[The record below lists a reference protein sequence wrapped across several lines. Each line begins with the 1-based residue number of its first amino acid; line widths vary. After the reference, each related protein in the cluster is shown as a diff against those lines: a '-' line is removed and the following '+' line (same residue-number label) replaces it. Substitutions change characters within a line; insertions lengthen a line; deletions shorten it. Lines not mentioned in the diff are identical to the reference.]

1 MVRIE
6 NIMECFIT
14 DIYIKNLRHLK
25 NIHINMDSQKRQH
38 LMITGK
44 NGSGKTSLLQAIS
57 KKIDYAPAMYRRLLA
72 YQNAVMKMNK
82 DHKYEVVNPE
92 TVENMEFGGKSD
104 ISLEYREEPWI
115 GVESELSRG
124 IQIFFNLSRDEKE
137 LSRTIAKE
145 MKNGN
150 FIIAFFEA
158 GRVME
163 MEMPD
168 GAEKVIPN
176 RFYGI
181 SDSPEKLF
189 LKYMVHLKT
198 QQAYARNENDQE
210 TVEAIQ
216 NWFENLQRALK
227 VLLDDESVQL
237 KYDYKEYNFQ
247 ILEQGRQP
255 IGFDQLSDGYASVIQ
270 MVTNLIMRMEHRDDQ
285 KMPLF
290 HYDVQGIV
298 LIDEIETH
306 LHIELQKKILPFL
319 TEFFPRIQFIVTTHS
334 PYILNSISNSAVY
347 DLENKIKVEDLS
359 GYSAEGIV
367 EGYFE
372 NDLYSD
378 QAKLKLKRYRELLR
392 KEKLSASER
401 AERARLR
408 DELQNIPAELAKEMK
423 DAFEELE
430 AERKLKI
437 HD

>member
-334 PYILNSISNSAVY
+334 PYILNSISNYSRPYYLYYLFSCFSSKNKYIPVY
-347 DLENKIKVEDLS
+347 CLEK
-359 GYSAEGIV
+359 
-367 EGYFE
+367 
-372 NDLYSD
+372 
-378 QAKLKLKRYRELLR
+378 
-392 KEKLSASER
+392 
-401 AERARLR
+401 
-408 DELQNIPAELAKEMK
+408 
-423 DAFEELE
+423 
-430 AERKLKI
+430 
-437 HD
+437 